1 MPLQAKAAA
10 FLIQRRAG
18 SSSGVA
24 RVASHA
30 IGRGPRRG
38 NMQLSAILRAPTP
51 SDARIVGSEAD
62 TSRYAA
68 GVSHDVN
75 SVTVEA
81 TANDSG
87 AIVVFNAEDDAHIA
101 ADHHQIRL
109 DVGPSPVSVRV
120 TAKVGTTR
128 TYSVI
133 AGSKSPEPARRKELQ
148 DSNSLR
154 KRASATASPQI
165 PRKSPVPQSD
175 RVPRA
180 GKSSIRRTVAED

>member
-101 ADHHQIRL
+101 AAL
-109 DVGPSPVSVRV
+109 PSDP
-120 TAKVGTTR
+120 
-128 TYSVI
+128 
-133 AGSKSPEPARRKELQ
+133 PRRRSQPRFRPRDRQGRDDPDLFRHCRE
-148 DSNSLR
+148 
-154 KRASATASPQI
+154 QI
-165 PRKSPVPQSD
+165 PRACTAEGAARLQLSPEE
-175 RVPRA
+175 
-180 GKSSIRRTVAED
+180 GLGNC